1 MFTTENKSGKWWVV
15 EKYTDPA
22 YYQCSLVATCI
33 GEITAFK
40 EQFCGCYQEYLKNRK
55 QYPTL
60 PEDASHWA
68 ALEGKMF
75 GDGEFS
81 FAVKETAMYEDSDG
95 VSFGASDL
103 YAIPKQAEERG
114 EVKICPDTQ
123 QPCKEHERACGAIC
137 MELYRKQSQ
146 PAIPASDEDWA
157 DTEIEFQKTKPDWR
171 KYSRELYME
180 YYIEFIHAN
189 YHPPKRKQ

>member
-1 MFTTENKSGKWWVV
+1 MFTTENKDGKWWVV
-15 EKYTDPA
+15 ESRSNEFWTNARP
-22 YYQCSLVATCI
+22 S
-33 GEITAFK
+33 
-40 EQFCGCYQEYLKNRK
+40 K

-68 ALEGKMF
+68 ALQGKMF
-75 GDGEFS
+75 GEGEFE
-81 FAVKETAMYEDSDG
+81 AIPCCNTDCTGLCKVVG
-95 VSFGASDL
+95 NL
-103 YAIPKQAEERG
+103 YAIPKQAEEDIEEYHGDDSLWYDVKGLFVSAMEKNVTPEEAINLMKSLGYQITRG
-114 EVKICPDTQ
+114 
-123 QPCKEHERACGAIC
+123 
-137 MELYRKQSQ
+137 KQSQ